1 MKLAYIFS
9 LIALIATITVIPVE
23 KKKSNMIFRIV
34 FELILIMLVQIG
46 ISIIG
51 YYINLPI
58 NLCTL
63 SIIYIIFTVIG
74 LVCLFKKN
82 NIQEFEIKKGE
93 IIFGIIASII
103 LIGFAIF
110 RYGYPFEI
118 KYGTDDGAV
127 HFSSAYNFM
136 LEDRI
141 LIDSNKSI
149 IKYFGTEKSM
159 IGSYVNT
166 GIFMD
171 LLAGIISDNDMYQLY
186 IVWDLIILWLSAIVM
201 YHLIRI
207 QKENKWIGF
216 IAIAGGILYV
226 LAYPLNSVIMGSAY
240 LTLSLLFALAII
252 YWMNKKDV
260 INSKVW
266 YFVLGLLNLGIL
278 HSYIL
283 FSVVILISEIIF
295 FIIQEKKN
303 SWKAILGI
311 IVLPI
316 ITLLIYA
323 SQLNEKIYIITTN
336 GPMYKNY
343 YSNLLLFIPMII
355 YNLWNEKKKKNLLQ
369 FENVL
374 LLLNL
379 ITIIIV
385 IVLSKNNIISSYYC
399 HKFYSLFW
407 ISIFVISTKGL
418 LILLEEKT
426 KWAIIYLSI
435 STVLFISSFLLIKL
449 DFKIEEEMEDVTKET
464 IFSFSEV
471 YRYNYE
477 KTKNSIPIMN
487 KEELE
492 LLPKIKEIYQKE
504 NTQILGGMAQIKW
517 CLAFVNDIDE
527 KYLGKEEGLM
537 LFLHN
542 RDNIDGKYLICFK
555 RSDLA
560 YMHQENL
567 LNEGYYYQYE
577 TKYGGI
583 LENNKEE

>member
-1 MKLAYIFS
+1 
-9 LIALIATITVIPVE
+9 
-23 KKKSNMIFRIV
+23 
-34 FELILIMLVQIG
+34 
-46 ISIIG
+46 
-51 YYINLPI
+51 
-58 NLCTL
+58 
-63 SIIYIIFTVIG
+63 
-74 LVCLFKKN
+74 
-82 NIQEFEIKKGE
+82 
-93 IIFGIIASII
+93 
-103 LIGFAIF
+103 
-110 RYGYPFEI
+110 
-118 KYGTDDGAV
+118 
-127 HFSSAYNFM
+127 
-136 LEDRI
+136 
-141 LIDSNKSI
+141 
-149 IKYFGTEKSM
+149 
-159 IGSYVNT
+159 
-166 GIFMD
+166 
-171 LLAGIISDNDMYQLY
+171 
-186 IVWDLIILWLSAIVM
+186 
-201 YHLIRI
+201 
-207 QKENKWIGF
+207 
-216 IAIAGGILYV
+216 
-226 LAYPLNSVIMGSAY
+226 
-240 LTLSLLFALAII
+240 
-252 YWMNKKDV
+252 
-260 INSKVW
+260 
-266 YFVLGLLNLGIL
+266 
-278 HSYIL
+278 
-283 FSVVILISEIIF
+283 
-295 FIIQEKKN
+295 
-303 SWKAILGI
+303 
-311 IVLPI
+311 
-316 ITLLIYA
+316 
-323 SQLNEKIYIITTN
+323 
-336 GPMYKNY
+336 
-343 YSNLLLFIPMII
+343 
-355 YNLWNEKKKKNLLQ
+355 
-369 FENVL
+369 VL

-567 LNEGYYYQYE
+567 LNEEYYYQYE

>member
-1 MKLAYIFS
+1 
-9 LIALIATITVIPVE
+9 
-23 KKKSNMIFRIV
+23 
-34 FELILIMLVQIG
+34 
-46 ISIIG
+46 
-51 YYINLPI
+51 
-58 NLCTL
+58 
-63 SIIYIIFTVIG
+63 
-74 LVCLFKKN
+74 
-82 NIQEFEIKKGE
+82 
-93 IIFGIIASII
+93 
-103 LIGFAIF
+103 
-110 RYGYPFEI
+110 
-118 KYGTDDGAV
+118 
-127 HFSSAYNFM
+127 
-136 LEDRI
+136 
-141 LIDSNKSI
+141 
-149 IKYFGTEKSM
+149 
-159 IGSYVNT
+159 
-166 GIFMD
+166 
-171 LLAGIISDNDMYQLY
+171 LY